1 MRALQWNCVG
11 VYSLVGS
18 VSCHCFKLQRLQ
30 PGLQSE
36 NCIGLHAN
44 LLDLLIQCSKD
55 RHKVNV
61 TNIPAVRQ
69 LLISISVYGAFTVQ
83 SVLPACL
90 LGHSVSRWFCSD
102 LSVRRGHEI
111 NLTVSCSEGIGPIQ
125 CSQSHVVMLRKR
137 VEVPLRLMMAGQ

>member
-61 TNIPAVRQ
+61 TNIPTVRQ
-69 LLISISVYGAFTVQ
+69 LLISISVYGAVTVQ

-90 LGHSVSRWFCSD
+90 ATACHGGFVAICRCAVATKSISLYHVAKGLAPSSV
-102 LSVRRGHEI
+102 LSPMW
-111 NLTVSCSEGIGPIQ
+111 SC
-125 CSQSHVVMLRKR
+125 
-137 VEVPLRLMMAGQ
+137 

>member
-18 VSCHCFKLQRLQ
+18 VSCHCFKLQSLQ

-36 NCIGLHAN
+36 NSIGLHAN

-61 TNIPAVRQ
+61 TNIPTVRQ
-69 LLISISVYGAFTVQ
+69 LLISISVRRIHCAKCTAC
-83 SVLPACL
+83 LPACL
-90 LGHSVSRWFCSD
+90 LACHCGFVAIWRCAVATKSISLYHVAK
-102 LSVRRGHEI
+102 
-111 NLTVSCSEGIGPIQ
+111 GIGPVQ
-125 CSQSHVVMLRKR
+125 SSQSIHVVMLRKR
-137 VEVPLRLMMAGQ
+137 K